1 MTFYGFLG
9 SALAWIFF
17 GSMIVFFVII
27 PIAVLINLLSIPNPK
42 VDDREWQ
49 DFFNLPEEQT

>member
-1 MTFYGFLG
+1 MSYYGFLG

-17 GSMIVFFVII
+17 GSMVIFFVII

-49 DFFNLPEEQT
+49 DFFNLPEE